1 MNIFDSLN
9 KSFLNQH
16 LIMEDM
22 LWKFP
27 HVGQQIFKNLS
38 NKNLVK
44 SKEVARTWEDFI
56 TNEKF
61 YKQKVHYETKQKEKN
76 EEGWTPLHKAAEEG
90 KDSKCKLIMDN
101 VEDKNPKDDFGWT
114 PLHLAAWEG
123 HLSVC
128 QLIVNNVEDKNPKK
142 KNGYTPLH
150 FAVFMGHFEI
160 FKLIFENVEDKN
172 PLVENRDTLLH
183 VAAMKGHLEICKYI
197 VSKVEDKNL
206 AINVKNISN
215 KTPIDMATRGGHQ
228 QVVDFLR
235 SILEN

>member
-1 MNIFDSLN
+1 MELTDRDMMSTNL
-9 KSFLNQH
+9 
-16 LIMEDM
+16 LIYN
-22 LWKFP
+22 L
-27 HVGQQIFKNLS
+27 GQ
-38 NKNLVK
+38 
-44 SKEVARTWEDFI
+44 RDI
-56 TNEKF
+56 TG
-61 YKQKVHYETKQKEKN
+61 V
-76 EEGWTPLHKAAEEG
+76 TPLHFVAE
-90 KDSKCKLIMDN
+90 
-101 VEDKNPKDDFGWT
+101 F
-114 PLHLAAWEG
+114 G
-123 HLSVC
+123 HLTIC
-128 QLIVNNVEDKNPKK
+128 QFILENVQDKHPMADR
-142 KNGYTPLH
+142 GMTPLH
-150 FAVFMGHFEI
+150 FAVIENKFEV